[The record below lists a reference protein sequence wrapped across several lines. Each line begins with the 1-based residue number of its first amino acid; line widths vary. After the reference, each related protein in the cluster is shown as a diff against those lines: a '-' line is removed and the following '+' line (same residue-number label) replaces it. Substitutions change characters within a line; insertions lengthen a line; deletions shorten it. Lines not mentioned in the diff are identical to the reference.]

1 MRLAWVGWLGAAVA
15 LGAGAAWGQGASGD
29 VAGLFVQAEQGQD
42 AHAAHLLSQALD
54 ARGYPL
60 LASAYDAQV
69 VKLGEKAADGTAALG
84 HLVRLQ
90 EKLDDAYLLPSLI
103 ASQPSARIAA
113 LPPELRARADFLK
126 AEVLLR
132 RGALEEAR
140 DLLRS
145 IPSGAAIH
153 PEASYLL
160 GVVLSDPRLKGG
172 PDDAGALAAFEQ
184 TLQADAD
191 GERGE
196 RTRSL
201 ARLAK
206 ARTLYAL
213 ERYPEAVKAYEAIQ
227 RGSPDWAAALFEN
240 GFARFR
246 AGDPGGALGSLQA
259 LHAPQFE
266 GSFQPESWILK
277 ATIYYFNCLFD
288 EARTSLYAFD
298 QAYTPMMNAL
308 APLATRPLTVQQAYA
323 QLARPGESKLP
334 KPVLLWARDNERM
347 MRVFAL
353 VDEAKREARRLAE
366 DGDLRGTAAE
376 AGLRQAL
383 EDNQQ
388 IVEQVAGQLAKNRI
402 LEAYRD
408 LKAFTDQAEIIRFEA
423 TKAEKDLIERGIDH
437 KKVLAADRI
446 YRPKIPGA
454 AYDYWRFEGEYW
466 ADEIGH
472 YRYTLKNACVGGGPG
487 AK

>member
-1 MRLAWVGWLGAAVA
+1 LV
-15 LGAGAAWGQGASGD
+15 LGAGAAWAQGGPGD
-29 VAGLFVQAEQGQD
+29 VASLFVQAEKGQD

-69 VKLGEKAADGTAALG
+69 VKLGEKAADGPAALG

-103 ASQPSARIAA
+103 AGQPAALIAA
-113 LPPELRARADFLK
+113 LPPELRARARFLQ
-126 AEVLLR
+126 AEVQLR

-140 DLLRS
+140 ELLKS
-145 IPSGAAIH
+145 IPSGAPIG

-172 PDDAGALAAFEQ
+172 PDDSGALAAFDQ
-184 TLQADAD
+184 TLKAED
-191 GERGE
+191 GDGPQRE

-213 ERYPEAVKAYEAIQ
+213 ERYPEAVKAYEAID

-298 QAYTPMMNAL
+298 QAHTPMMNAL
-308 APLATRPLTVQQAYA
+308 APLATQPLTVEQAYA
-323 QLARPGESKLP
+323 QLARPEQSKLP

-366 DGDLRGTAAE
+366 DGEIGGTAAE

-383 EDNQQ
+383 ADNQR

-423 TKAEKDLIERGIDH
+423 TKAEKDLIEKGIDH

-472 YRYTLKNACVGGGPG
+472 YRYTLKNACVGGGPA